1 MIVVRFEE
9 SIILY
14 TSFSIDYLCLNDQLL
29 FYSKNEHR
37 CAINITVISFALSQL
52 MTVLFRFEKSAAL
65 VQCIYTH
72 SYLSTFKKKKT
83 LNDNKKMTVVLT
95 ELIQRPKQAASLSQ
109 QRIFLKSSFIFF
121 FLCVLLERKWNEQ
134 YLCYRIFLCR
144 LNFLF
149 CSPFWMLDEPQSKCP
164 AKTRLGT
171 FIFCALS
178 LSIPFSY
185 ELCDDPLLCT
195 SSA

>member
-72 SYLSTFKKKKT
+72 SYLSTFKKKT

-121 FLCVLLERKWNEQ
+121 FFLGFVGKEMERTVSLL
-134 YLCYRIFLCR
+134 
-144 LNFLF
+144 
-149 CSPFWMLDEPQSKCP
+149 SD
-164 AKTRLGT
+164 
-171 FIFCALS
+171 
-178 LSIPFSY
+178 
-185 ELCDDPLLCT
+185 LLV
-195 SSA
+195 

>member
-1 MIVVRFEE
+1 
-9 SIILY
+9 
-14 TSFSIDYLCLNDQLL
+14 
-29 FYSKNEHR
+29 
-37 CAINITVISFALSQL
+37 
-52 MTVLFRFEKSAAL
+52 MT
-65 VQCIYTH
+65 I
-72 SYLSTFKKKKT
+72 
-83 LNDNKKMTVVLT
+83 KKMTVVLT

-178 LSIPFSY
+178 LFLFLFLSRMSCVMTPCFVLALHEEEEEQEQGKS
-185 ELCDDPLLCT
+185 
-195 SSA
+195 